1 MASTDDGFKIAE
13 EDLRMRGPG
22 TWAGVK
28 QSGLP
33 DFLFLNLVEDGPILE
48 CAREDAKILISN
60 PGKEANSK
68 LLSVAKESLGL
79 ISLA

>member
-13 EDLRMRGPG
+13 EDLHMRGPG

-33 DFLFLNLVEDGPILE
+33 DFLFLNLVEDGSILE
-48 CAREDAKILISN
+48 CAREDAKTLISN